1 VAKLRIASLISSS
14 GSAARRPP
22 LITMPRNATSP
33 VLEQQPGHLI
43 RRLQQIAVA
52 LFMDE
57 AQALDLTPV
66 QFAALAAAQRQPG
79 MDQRTLARAIGF
91 DTSTTGGV
99 IDRLEARSLLR
110 RQPAPEDR
118 RVRRIHLTPEG
129 EALLARAVPAMLK
142 AQQRIVGPLGPA
154 EQAQFIGLLKTL
166 VAAHEGSPPG
176 PARTGPQAGVPA
188 A

>member
-1 VAKLRIASLISSS
+1 MFPVSPA
-14 GSAARRPP
+14 
-22 LITMPRNATSP
+22 P

-66 QFAALAAAQRQPG
+66 QYAALAAAQRLPG
-79 MDQRTLARAIGF
+79 MDQRTLAHAIGF

-99 IDRLEARSLLR
+99 IDRLEARGLLR
-110 RQPAPEDR
+110 RQPSPEDR
-118 RVRRIHLTPEG
+118 RVRRIHLTAEG
-129 EALLARAVPAMLK
+129 EALLARAAPAMLK

-154 EQAQFIGLLKTL
+154 DREQFIALLNTL
-166 VAAHEGSPPG
+166 VAAHEVGAAAPSRPG
-176 PARTGPQAGVPA
+176 RRASEPTA
-188 A
+188 

>member
-1 VAKLRIASLISSS
+1 MISSC

-22 LITMPRNATSP
+22 FITMPRNATSP

-66 QFAALAAAQRQPG
+66 QFAALAAAQRQAG

-99 IDRLEARSLLR
+99 IDRLEARGLLR

-118 RVRRIHLTPEG
+118 RVRRIHLTAGG
-129 EALLARAVPAMLK
+129 EALLAQATPAMLK

-166 VAAHEGSPPG
+166 VAAHEDDRATASRPG
-176 PARTGPQAGVPA
+176 QRGGEA
-188 A
+188 AA